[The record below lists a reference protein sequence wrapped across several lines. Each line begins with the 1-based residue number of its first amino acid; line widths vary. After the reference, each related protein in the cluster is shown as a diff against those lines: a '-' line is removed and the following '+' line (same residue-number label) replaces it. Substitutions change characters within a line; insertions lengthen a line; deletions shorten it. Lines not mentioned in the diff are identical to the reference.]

1 MGSMQVARWLTFI
14 QGKDVSARV
23 LAEIKD
29 AVGDTGGN
37 RRLLME
43 RIKAVIAEKGFQ
55 VDANYVYANMSGM
68 HIAPMDL
75 ATENAALAGMQAVV
89 DALGEERAA
98 RVPMLY
104 MLRVVS
110 ERDGLG
116 VVVQDVFTK
125 EKAEVFDNIL
135 KEAGVL

>member
-1 MGSMQVARWLTFI
+1 MGSVQVARWLTFI

-29 AVGDTGGN
+29 AVGDTGGDK
-37 RRLLME
+37 RLLMD
-43 RIKAVIAEKGFQ
+43 RIKAVIAERGFQ
-55 VDANYVYANMSGM
+55 VDPNYVYANMSGM
-68 HIAPMDL
+68 HITPLDL
-75 ATENAALAGMQAVV
+75 ATENAVLAGMQAVV
-89 DALGEERAA
+89 DALGEDRAA

-104 MLRVVS
+104 ILKVVS

-125 EKAEVFDNIL
+125 EKAEVFDSIL
-135 KEAGVL
+135 KDAGVL